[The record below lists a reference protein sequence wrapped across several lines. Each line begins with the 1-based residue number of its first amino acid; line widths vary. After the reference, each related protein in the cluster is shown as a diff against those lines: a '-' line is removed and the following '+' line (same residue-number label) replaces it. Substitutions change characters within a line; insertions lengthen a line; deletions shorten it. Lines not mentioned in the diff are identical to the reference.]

1 MSFKRYLKKKKK
13 KQVVRGKILTWAGG
27 SFHILVY
34 YGYNIMAF
42 S

>member
-1 MSFKRYLKKKKK
+1 MSFKRYLKKTQ
-13 KQVVRGKILTWAGG
+13 KQVVRGKILTWAEG

>member
-1 MSFKRYLKKKKK
+1 MSFKRYLKKKQ